1 MAINKYLWEHLIFTQ
16 SKLSKWLAFGMEREI
31 QRIFLSTFT
40 IHTNMTVCPTLASR
54 KEEMIPNGRMSSAS
68 ISRDIGKLKHCVSVH
83 AHDCELF
90 QKLLMLP
97 TDNNVS
103 HQCMHCLE
111 GNTNKYF
118 ELRNWWGCPSTLA
131 TCYLQ
136 SQVRTRQHFG
146 TMQPHMPIQKV

>member
-1 MAINKYLWEHLIFTQ
+1 MAINKYLWEHLIFTR

-31 QRIFLSTFT
+31 QRIFSSTFT
-40 IHTNMTVCPTLASR
+40 IHTNMTGCPTLVSH

-68 ISRDIGKLKHCVSVH
+68 TSMITLLTHCVSVR

-90 QKLLMLP
+90 QKLLLLL
-97 TDNNVS
+97 TDNNAS

-118 ELRNWWGCPSTLA
+118 ELRN
-131 TCYLQ
+131 
-136 SQVRTRQHFG
+136 
-146 TMQPHMPIQKV
+146 